1 MAKAASPVPTGLHT
15 ITPHLTVKGASDYIE
30 FLKRAFGA
38 VELSRSPGPGGK
50 LMHALVQIGDS
61 RLMLNDHMPEFG
73 AQPIPEGVWPIALH
87 LYVPDVDAIFAQATA
102 AGCNVTMPLA
112 DQFWGDRY
120 GSLRDP
126 FGFSWNVA
134 THKEDLTP
142 QEVTDR
148 QKKAFGAS

>member
-1 MAKAASPVPTGLHT
+1 
-15 ITPHLTVKGASDYIE
+15 
-30 FLKRAFGA
+30 
-38 VELSRSPGPGGK
+38 
-50 LMHALVQIGDS
+50 
-61 RLMLNDHMPEFG
+61 
-73 AQPIPEGVWPIALH
+73 
-87 LYVPDVDAIFAQATA
+87 
-102 AGCNVTMPLA
+102 MPLA